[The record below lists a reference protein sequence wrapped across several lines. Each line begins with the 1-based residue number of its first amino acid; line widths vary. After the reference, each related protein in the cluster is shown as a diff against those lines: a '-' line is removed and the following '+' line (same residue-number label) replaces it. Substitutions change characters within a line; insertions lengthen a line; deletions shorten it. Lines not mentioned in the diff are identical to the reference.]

1 MVLGEK
7 NEMIS
12 IPNQILLFWFCSS
25 IVLYLIL
32 KKYSIFLVLILTW
45 WCFWSFINSLDITGL
60 FSIRQSTQNLYFL
73 FFIGLLLGSIL
84 FRLKQKRVKLKNI
97 IYIPRFKFKML
108 NQNIFKFYLICITP
122 IVFYFFIRALY
133 LMNTKFTMHEYRNDV
148 FGLLTG
154 TSTLFYHSGLISLL
168 YFWIINPFQNAAI
181 FIGISSKF
189 YIKSNK
195 VFILSIL
202 LLLMDAIIVAGR
214 FALHFILTII
224 FIVLIFELLNS
235 QTIVKFFK
243 KIRNYFFVVLL
254 VFMITVFITFIRE
267 SITIQSFYSSLKLYI
282 LIYHSESFTILD
294 REILNQNSI
303 IHELTYGKSFFG
315 GILKYPILFLNYFGM
330 NLVSEESRIGA
341 YLHKGI
347 FIGYYDNKAPIY
359 LNAFGSIFFNMYRD
373 GREYF
378 IFGCGILYGYLVA
391 NFSKAFSSRNPL
403 KVALLVS
410 LIFIGIYGIFQPY
423 IDGAIL
429 PSIVLI
435 YLFLGI
441 PSLKIK
447 FKL

>member
-1 MVLGEK
+1 
-7 NEMIS
+7 MIS
-12 IPNQILLFWFCSS
+12 IPNQILLFWIFSS
-25 IVLYLIL
+25 FLLYLIL

-60 FSIRQSTQNLYFL
+60 FTIRQSTQNLYFL

-97 IYIPRFKFKML
+97 IYIPRFKHKIL

-133 LMNTKFTMHEYRNDV
+133 LMNTKFTMHEYRSDV

-154 TSTLFYHSGLISLL
+154 TSTLFYHSGLISLF

-189 YIKSNK
+189 YIKNNK

-224 FIVLIFELLNS
+224 FIVLVFELLNS

-254 VFMITVFITFIRE
+254 VFMITIFLTFIRE

-303 IHELTYGKSFFG
+303 IHDLTYGKSFFG
-315 GILKYPILFLNYFGM
+315 GILKYPIYFLNFFGF
-330 NLVSEESRIGA
+330 NIISEESKIGS
-341 YLHKGI
+341 YLHKSI
-347 FIGYYDNKAPIY
+347 FIGYFQDHSQIY

-378 IFGCGILYGYLVA
+378 IFGCGILYGYLVSF
-391 NFSKAFSSRNPL
+391 FSLAFQSRNPFKISIL
-403 KVALLVS
+403 VA

-429 PSIVLI
+429 PSMVLV
-435 YLFLGI
+435 F
-441 PSLKIK
+441 SC
-447 FKL
+447 